1 MPSLS
6 PVEIIR
12 TLLPGLIAL
21 TSILVV
27 VIAFLLDRYVSTGYK
42 LDKDS
47 YRTLT
52 WRMTFALI
60 IGIVGSILSLPILL
74 GIEDILCKQVFLA
87 YFTIVLILFCTCL
100 ILVGIGTYKIVKKT
114 LDKKKNE

>member
-6 PVEIIR
+6 PVEIIK

-27 VIAFLLDRYVSTGYK
+27 VIAFLLERYTGTGYK
-42 LDKDS
+42 LDKET

-52 WRMTFALI
+52 WSMTFALI

-74 GIEDILCKQVFLA
+74 GIEDILCKQLFLL
-87 YFTIVLILFCTCL
+87 YFTVVLFLFCMCL
-100 ILVGIGTYKIVKKT
+100 ILVGIGTHKIVKKT
-114 LDKKKNE
+114 LEKKKNE